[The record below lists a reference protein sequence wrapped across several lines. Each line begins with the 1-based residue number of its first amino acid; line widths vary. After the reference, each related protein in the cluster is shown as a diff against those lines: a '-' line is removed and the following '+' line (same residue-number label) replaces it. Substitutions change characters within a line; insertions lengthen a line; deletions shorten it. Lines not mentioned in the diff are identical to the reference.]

1 VTLSLDPA
9 RHGPPGDQCLRP
21 LGIHRREHARHLSAL
36 RAPVDDG
43 AVESDLVHDC
53 TDVVRSLFE
62 RGDSGRP
69 VREPSPPL
77 VEADEAGE
85 RAPRFDLTSERSE
98 VPPQVE
104 MGDRARREH
113 DVDRSFARDLKRDLN
128 VATAGEPDRRA
139 LHRDRFFCILVLAAR
154 SPAPDIGL
162 SSE

>member
-1 VTLSLDPA
+1 
-9 RHGPPGDQCLRP
+9 
-21 LGIHRREHARHLSAL
+21 
-36 RAPVDDG
+36 
-43 AVESDLVHDC
+43 
-53 TDVVRSLFE
+53 
-62 RGDSGRP
+62 
-69 VREPSPPL
+69 
-77 VEADEAGE
+77 
-85 RAPRFDLTSERSE
+85 
-98 VPPQVE
+98 